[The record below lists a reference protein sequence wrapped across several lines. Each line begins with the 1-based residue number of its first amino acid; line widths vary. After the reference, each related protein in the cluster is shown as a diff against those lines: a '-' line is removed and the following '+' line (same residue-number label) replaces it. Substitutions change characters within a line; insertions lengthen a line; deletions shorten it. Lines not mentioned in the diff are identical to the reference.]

1 MKDRQGLATGSLT
14 RSPDRL
20 PWRWRRIGCRTRVIE
35 NGMKLVATKRL
46 RLHAEAHRVPRM
58 ARDQEHEF
66 HADIQERGIRVPLE
80 VIDGRTI
87 IDGRSRWLAAKRLG
101 IARVPVVAAPLNGDP
116 PVLYMLRAATK
127 RRHLTDDQRACL
139 AREEMEYL
147 ATISRRDRARR
158 GGLAGG
164 RGRAKSPDSSAGSSA
179 GELRRDRAGTARM
192 KAAVTYGV
200 SERRIRAAQRL
211 RNRDPK
217 LYERVK
223 SGEERLAVAQRQAER
238 EARRRHQR
246 QLARRARVAGHDSQW
261 EVRKGDCLAEL
272 ARLAPATVRLAFAD
286 PPYNQGVDYGGGPQA
301 DRRPEQSYL
310 AWCRRWM
317 QACARVL
324 TDDGSLW
331 VMIGDEYADHFGIL
345 LREVGL
351 FRRSW
356 IKWYETFGVNCTNN
370 FNRCSRHI
378 FYCVKHPQRF
388 VFHADAVMRPSDR
401 AAKYADKRSA
411 PAGKLWDNVW
421 CLPRLVENSAERLPD
436 FPTQLPLAVV
446 RPIVQCAS
454 DPGDLIVDP
463 FSGSGT
469 TGVAAVENQ
478 RRFLGIERNR
488 RFAQVSRQRIS
499 LAGQRESSL

>member
-1 MKDRQGLATGSLT
+1 M
-14 RSPDRL
+14 
-20 PWRWRRIGCRTRVIE
+20 
-35 NGMKLVATKRL
+35 ATKLL
-46 RLHAEAHRVPRM
+46 RLHAEAHRVPSM
-58 ARDQEHEF
+58 AGDQEREF
-66 HADIQERGIRVPLE
+66 RADIQERGIRVPLE
-80 VIDGRTI
+80 VIDGRII

-101 IARVPVVAAPLNGDP
+101 IARVPVVAAPLNGDS

-147 ATISRRDRARR
+147 ATISRRERARR

-164 RGRAKSPDSSAGSSA
+164 RGRAKMPDSSAGSSA
-179 GELRRDRAGTARM
+179 GELSRDRTRTVRTTA
-192 KAAVTYGV
+192 AAAYGV
-200 SERRIRAAQRL
+200 SERKIRAAQRL
-211 RNRDPK
+211 RNQAPA

-223 SGEERLAVAQRQAER
+223 SGEQRLAVAQRQAER
-238 EARRRHQR
+238 AAKRRMQR
-246 QLARRARVAGHDSQW
+246 QLERQARAAGHDGTW
-261 EVRKGDCLAEL
+261 EIRQGDCLAVL
-272 ARLAPATVRLAFAD
+272 AKLTPASVRLIFAD
-286 PPYNQGVDYGGGPQA
+286 PPYNQGVDYGGGPKA
-301 DRRPEQSYL
+301 DRQPEQAYL

-331 VMIGDEYADHFGIL
+331 VMISDEYADHFGIL

-351 FRRSW
+351 VRRSW

-370 FNRCSRHI
+370 FNRCSRHLLYCVKDANCPDNFQRSSRHI
-378 FYCVKHPQRF
+378 FYCVKHPKRF
-388 VFHADAVMRPSDR
+388 VFHADAVTRPSDR

-411 PAGKLWDNVW
+411 PGGKLWDNVW

-469 TGVAAVENQ
+469 TGVAAVESR
-478 RRFLGIERNR
+478 RRFLGIERNP
-488 RFAQVSRQRIS
+488 RFARASRQRIS
-499 LAGQRESSL
+499 GVGRCRVARG

>member
-1 MKDRQGLATGSLT
+1 M
-14 RSPDRL
+14 
-20 PWRWRRIGCRTRVIE
+20 
-35 NGMKLVATKRL
+35 ATKHL
-46 RLHAEAHRVPRM
+46 RLHVEAHRVPTM
-58 ARDQEHEF
+58 ARDQEREF
-66 HADIQERGIRVPLE
+66 RADIQERGIRVPLE
-80 VIDGRTI
+80 VIDGRII

-101 IARVPVVAAPLNGDP
+101 ISRVPVVAAPLNGDS

-147 ATISRRDRARR
+147 ATISRRERARR
-158 GGLAGG
+158 GGRAGG
-164 RGRAKSPDSSAGSSA
+164 RGRAKTAGSLADTSA
-179 GELRRDRAGTARM
+179 TELSRDRTRTARTT
-192 KAAVTYGV
+192 AAVAYGV
-200 SERRIRAAQRL
+200 SERKIRCAQRL
-211 RNRDPK
+211 HGQAPE

-223 SGEERLAVAQRQAER
+223 SGEQRLAVAQRQAER
-238 EARRRHQR
+238 DAKRRQQR
-246 QLARRARVAGHDSQW
+246 QLERKARVAGHDSQW
-261 EVRKGDCLAEL
+261 EIRRGDCLAEL
-272 ARLAPATVRLAFAD
+272 AQLSPATVRLIFAD
-286 PPYNQGVDYGGGPQA
+286 PPYNQGVDYGGGSKA
-301 DRRPEQSYL
+301 DRQPERAYL
-310 AWCRRWM
+310 AWCRDWM

-331 VMIGDEYADHFGIL
+331 VMISDEYADHFGIL

-351 FRRSW
+351 HRRSW

-388 VFHADAVMRPSDR
+388 VFHADAVTRPSDR

-411 PAGKLWDNVW
+411 PGGKLWDNVW

-446 RPIVQCAS
+446 RPIVRCAS

-469 TGVAAVENQ
+469 TGVAAVESR
-478 RRFLGIERNR
+478 RRFLGIERNP
-488 RFAQVSRQRIS
+488 RFARASRQRIS
-499 LAGQRESSL
+499 LVAP

>member
-1 MKDRQGLATGSLT
+1 
-14 RSPDRL
+14 
-20 PWRWRRIGCRTRVIE
+20 
-35 NGMKLVATKRL
+35 
-46 RLHAEAHRVPRM
+46 M
-58 ARDQEHEF
+58 AKDQEREF
-66 HADIQERGIRVPLE
+66 RADIQERGIRVPLE
-80 VIDGRTI
+80 VVDGRII

-101 IARVPVVAAPLNGDP
+101 IARVPVVAAPLNGDS

-147 ATISRRDRARR
+147 ATISRRERARR
-158 GGLAGG
+158 GGRAGG
-164 RGRAKSPDSSAGSSA
+164 RGRAKPQDSLADSSA
-179 GELRRDRAGTARM
+179 GELSRDRTRTARTN
-192 KAAVTYGV
+192 AAVAYGV
-200 SERRIRAAQRL
+200 SERKIRAAQRL
-211 RNRDPK
+211 RNQAPA

-223 SGEERLAVAQRQAER
+223 SGEQRLAVAQRQAER
-238 EARRRHQR
+238 AVKRRELRA
-246 QLARRARVAGHDSQW
+246 LARRARITGHDDQW
-261 EVRKGDCLAEL
+261 EIRHGDCLAEL
-272 ARLAPATVRLAFAD
+272 AQRPSATVRLIFAD
-286 PPYNQGVDYGGGPQA
+286 PPYNQGVDYGGGSKR
-301 DRRPEQSYL
+301 DRQPERDYL
-310 AWCRRWM
+310 AWCRDWM
-317 QACARVL
+317 EACTRVL

-331 VMIGDEYADHFGIL
+331 VMISDEYADHFGML

-351 FRRSW
+351 HRRSW

-388 VFHADAVMRPSDR
+388 VFHADAVTRPSDR
-401 AAKYADKRSA
+401 ATKYADQRSA
-411 PAGKLWDNVW
+411 PGGKLWDNVW

-469 TGVAAVENQ
+469 TGVAAVESR
-478 RRFLGIERNR
+478 RRFLGIERNA
-488 RFAQVSRQRIS
+488 RFVEASRQRIS
-499 LAGQRESSL
+499 LVDP